1 MVDCGLSER
10 LKLLGGG
17 IQGLMGG
24 VQKDLEK
31 QSKLPTGSWDAHDSR
46 ILIPTNQLIY

>member
-24 VQKDLEK
+24 VQKGLEK
-31 QSKLPTGSWDAHDSR
+31 QSKLPTGRDVHDSR